1 MIRVFERCHITR
13 IAIDFKLCK
22 FSRKPLLMVALS
34 MLSASLP
41 AKADVLDIIKN
52 QDTFHPY
59 ISTSITY
66 DDNLFRLEKN
76 PLADTIFQ
84 AAVGLNMNWELA
96 RQRFILNL
104 AVNDNKFDRNKFLDY
119 VGTDVQAR
127 WNWQLGNHLN
137 GEMGYTNSTTLGSF
151 TDISDTKVNNQRT
164 QERLFFNSKWLFHPS
179 WQLGLGVYRSTFD
192 YGDSQQKTLNREES
206 TVEASLQYLSSSSS
220 KVGIKLRESDFRY
233 PFRTF
238 PDNGFQQHDLMGTLD
253 WILSTKTRFQA
264 QAGIVKKEGHDTSNR
279 DFLQFSGRGTL
290 SWLPSAKNKLDI
302 AAWRNVSN
310 YEDLATS
317 YAINQGISLEPAWFP
332 TSKTALSGRL
342 AHETRD
348 FIGNDNRADS
358 TDSARMTFTYR
369 PMNKLTLNANVN
381 AETRSSNI
389 RSYDDVSIGFSA
401 AFEM

>member
-1 MIRVFERCHITR
+1 
-13 IAIDFKLCK
+13 
-22 FSRKPLLMVALS
+22 

-151 TDISDTKVNNQRT
+151 TDISNTKVNNQRT

-253 WILSTKTRFQA
+253 WTLSTKTRFQA
-264 QAGIVKKEGHDTSNR
+264 QAGIVKKKGTIRRIVTFCNLAGAVRSVGYLLPKTNWTLPFGVMFR
-279 DFLQFSGRGTL
+279 TMKIWLQAMQSIR
-290 SWLPSAKNKLDI
+290 
-302 AAWRNVSN
+302 
-310 YEDLATS
+310 
-317 YAINQGISLEPAWFP
+317 
-332 TSKTALSGRL
+332 AL
-342 AHETRD
+342 
-348 FIGNDNRADS
+348 
-358 TDSARMTFTYR
+358 
-369 PMNKLTLNANVN
+369 V
-381 AETRSSNI
+381 
-389 RSYDDVSIGFSA
+389 
-401 AFEM
+401 